1 MPRVAKH
8 SLGFWGAKMK
18 IVGDTAGKVDANTVS
33 LEGYTAGAGIPR
45 GKDRLHIGGQASLH
59 RQGHLSWVLRGEK
72 GVCPMAEAGKAVW
85 LEETA

>member
-1 MPRVAKH
+1 MAKH

-18 IVGDTAGKVDANTVS
+18 IVGDTAGKLDANSVS
-33 LEGYTAGAGIPR
+33 LEGYTAGVGIPR
-45 GKDRLHIGGQASLH
+45 RKDPVGRQASLH

-72 GVCPMAEAGKAVW
+72 GVGPMVEADKAVW

>member
-18 IVGDTAGKVDANTVS
+18 TVGDTAGKVGANSVS
-33 LEGYTAGAGIPR
+33 LEGCTAGVGIPK
-45 GKDRLHIGGQASLH
+45 GKDRLHVGRQASLH

-72 GVCPMAEAGKAVW
+72 GVGPMVEAGEAVW